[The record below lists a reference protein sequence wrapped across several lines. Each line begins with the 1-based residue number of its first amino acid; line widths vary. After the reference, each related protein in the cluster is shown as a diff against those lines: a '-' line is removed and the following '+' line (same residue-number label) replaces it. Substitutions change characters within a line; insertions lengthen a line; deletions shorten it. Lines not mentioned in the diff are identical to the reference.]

1 MLLVLVLREGRSE
14 EDGDLYAP
22 QSAGLE
28 SMCKLLSV
36 SFSGVVVAPS
46 SFGMFHAKSGEY
58 KHHVKV
64 M

>member
-36 SFSGVVVAPS
+36 SFSGVVVAP
-46 SFGMFHAKSGEY
+46 KSGEY